1 MHPLRI
7 LSAPQTVTAASIT
20 QPQTSRAYPVL
31 NNCCQPLS
39 NTHTPKLSLYSS
51 LFSLSSSLPYRRCH
65 LRSNCVSPINMAL
78 DSEVPQDDR
87 ISRIASSIRIIPN
100 FPKPGMLL
108 FLNFEFYHFD
118 VTFKLFRLLGWFF
131 VVVQWC
137 EFLFQYNLYEVL
149 KYDFFYGAIDELC
162 ITLIENF
169 WVYFLLFFIWF

>member
-100 FPKPGMLL
+100 FPKPGIMFQDITTMLL
-108 FLNFEFYHFD
+108 DPKAFKDTIDLFVERYKGKDISVVAGN
-118 VTFKLFRLLGWFF
+118 TFS
-131 VVVQWC
+131 V
-137 EFLFQYNLYEVL
+137 
-149 KYDFFYGAIDELC
+149 
-162 ITLIENF
+162 
-169 WVYFLLFFIWF
+169 